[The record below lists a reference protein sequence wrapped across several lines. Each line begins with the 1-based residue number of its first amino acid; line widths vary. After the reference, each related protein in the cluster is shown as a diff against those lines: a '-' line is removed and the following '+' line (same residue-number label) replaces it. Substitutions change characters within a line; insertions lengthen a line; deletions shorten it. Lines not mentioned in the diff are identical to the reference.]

1 MALAFQA
8 FGGPARN
15 GTQYAS
21 LQQIRQLRKITGEA
35 RSPSGSRDSNELLL
49 DELIREIMIKVNEEI
64 NSPEECFTLPQ
75 FLAVHKCVLAIGLL

>member
-49 DELIREIMIKVNEEI
+49 DELIREMKVNEEI